1 MKSPPRRLALV
12 LVAIAATTV
21 VNASPARA
29 GFPGENGLIAWE
41 RVFFFT
47 DSDIW
52 VMNPDGSGQHALI
65 ENDQNDRFPAWSADG
80 TTIAFESSGVDL
92 DIWAADADGSNLRN
106 LSNDPSGPDL
116 SPAWSPDGT
125 QLAFWK
131 QNFDG
136 TGSIWVMD
144 ADGSNQVELTPET
157 SVYSHPAWSPD
168 GELIAY
174 VSNRSGGNELYV
186 MQPDGSG
193 KRRLTF
199 TSHSQEDHP
208 NWSPDGTML
217 AFEACPGDSWP
228 CVGSANTE
236 VFVINRDG
244 TGRARLTDDPTIDGN
259 PAWSPDGTEVVFR
272 SDRSED
278 GTNLWKMNADGTD
291 PVQLTF
297 PETVG
302 PAGGVDPDWQPIV

>member
-1 MKSPPRRLALV
+1 MSSLPRRLAWV
-12 LVAIAATTV
+12 LGVAVAATAV
-21 VNASPARA
+21 VHAPPARA

-47 DSDIW
+47 DSEIW
-52 VMNPDGSGQHALI
+52 VMNPDGSGKHVLTQ
-65 ENDQNDRFPAWSADG
+65 NDQNDRFPAWSADG
-80 TTIAFESSGVDL
+80 STVAFESSSDVDL
-92 DIWAADADGSNLRN
+92 DIWAMDADGSNARN

-168 GELIAY
+168 GGLIAF

-186 MQPDGSG
+186 MRPDGSG

-199 TSHSQEDHP
+199 TVNSQEDHP

-217 AFEACPGDSWP
+217 AFEACQDDSWP

-236 VFVINRDG
+236 IFVVRRDG
-244 TGRARLTDDPTIDGN
+244 TFRRRLTNHSTIDGN
-259 PAWSPDGTEVVFR
+259 PAWSPDGTEIVFR
-272 SDRSED
+272 SDRAEN
-278 GTNLWKMNADGTD
+278 GTQLWKMDADGTD
-291 PVQLTF
+291 LVQLTF
-297 PETVG
+297 
-302 PAGGVDPDWQPIV
+302 ADAQGGVDPDWQPIV

>member
-1 MKSPPRRLALV
+1 LALGF
-12 LVAIAATTV
+12 AIAATAV
-21 VNASPARA
+21 VNAPAAQA

-80 TTIAFESSGVDL
+80 STVAFESSSAVDL

-125 QLAFWK
+125 RLAFWK

-168 GELIAY
+168 GALIAF

-186 MQPDGSG
+186 MRPDGSG

-199 TSHSQEDHP
+199 SANSQEDHP

-259 PAWSPDGTEVVFR
+259 PAWSPDGTEIVFR